1 MKSRQTV
8 QENTQKK
15 TSSASTS
22 LFFIA
27 TSQKSG
33 TPFSAFDVFQYQG
46 THTCQ
51 EKDDP

>member
-1 MKSRQTV
+1 
-8 QENTQKK
+8 
-15 TSSASTS
+15 

-33 TPFSAFDVFQYQG
+33 TPFSTSDVFKYQA

-51 EKDDP
+51 